1 LLKAIKGGKIL
12 PKGYLNRKEDGRME
26 ARPTRL
32 REIRNRHRESLAS
45 AALKLRTNISTLARV
60 ENGES
65 KANADLLAAAA
76 DHYNVSVDYILCRT
90 DVEQK
95 KEPQGSELIIK
106 GLNTPG
112 ERIKWALGFRQ
123 KSIQEIAD
131 ELGRTVECVQGW
143 IDDLRVLHSDDYYA
157 VAGLLRVDA
166 SFLKGETEYPLDFSA
181 GSAQFVSLQK
191 FFTSASPERQR
202 LLTDMLAV
210 FMKEA
215 FEDEQQ
221 SRANQ

>member
-1 LLKAIKGGKIL
+1 
-12 PKGYLNRKEDGRME
+12 ME

-32 REIRNRHRESLAS
+32 REIRNRHKESLA
-45 AALKLRTNISTLARV
+45 AAARKLGTNISSLARV

-76 DHYNVSVDYILCRT
+76 DHYDVSVDYILCRT

-95 KEPQGSELIIK
+95 NEPQGSELIVT
-106 GLNTPG
+106 GLKTAG
-112 ERIKWALGFRQ
+112 ERIEWAMNFRQ
-123 KSIQEIAD
+123 KNVNEIAD
-131 ELGRTVECVQGW
+131 ELGRTTECVQGW
-143 IDDLRVLHSDDYYA
+143 IDNLRVPHADDYYA
-157 VAGLLRVDA
+157 VAGFLRVDA

-202 LLTDMLAV
+202 LLTDMLGI